1 MKTGNLLTSLFLI
14 VIIITGPSC
23 KRTEDNLPVQPVP
36 IALSVSQTGLINSSN
51 SFAFDLFKKVNTSS
65 GQEDNIIIS
74 PLSVSIALSM
84 TLNGAEGATR
94 DSMLKALRLEGIT
107 PESVNNAYKELTKAL
122 LSVDKRVLIS
132 IANSVW
138 TENDFVVKQT
148 FIDIL
153 KNYYGAES
161 GSFDIHDASAP
172 DRINSWIEEKT
183 NNLIKKMISKLDDN
197 TVMLLVNA
205 IYFKGKWR
213 LEFDASKT
221 ADMPFYRLD
230 GTSTSVAMMKQTD
243 NFRAYRGEGFT
254 LAELPYGQGN
264 YAMDVIIAD
273 EGKGIDEL
281 ISGLDDAGFNTWISK
296 LSDQKVDISF
306 PRFKYSFRKELKDLL
321 TDMGMGIAF
330 TDQADLSGIS
340 DTYDL
345 LISFVTHQAYIET
358 NEEGTEAAA
367 ATVVGVGVTS
377 YPQNLILNLN
387 HPFFYIIRETTTN
400 SVVFMGKIE
409 DPSLN

>member
-1 MKTGNLLTSLFLI
+1 MKTGILKASIFLV
-14 VIIITGPSC
+14 VIIFTAASC
-23 KRTEDNLPVQPVP
+23 KKTEDILPNEPVP
-36 IALSVSQTGLINSSN
+36 IDLTMSQTGLINSSN
-51 SFAFDLFKKVNTSS
+51 SFAFDLFKKINGSS
-65 GQEDNIIIS
+65 GQGANIIIS
-74 PLSVSIALSM
+74 PLSISIALSM
-84 TLNGAEGATR
+84 TLNGANGATR

-138 TENDFVVKQT
+138 TENDFVVKQA

-153 KNYYGAES
+153 KNYYNAES
-161 GSFDIHDASAP
+161 GSFDINDATAP
-172 DRINSWIEEKT
+172 DKINSWIEEKT

-205 IYFKGKWR
+205 IYFKGKWK

-221 ADMPFYRLD
+221 TDMPFHRSD
-230 GTSTSVAMMKQTD
+230 GISASVPMMKQTD

-264 YAMDVIIAD
+264 YVMDVIIAD
-273 EGKGIDEL
+273 DGKNVDEL
-281 ISGLDDAGFNTWISK
+281 ISRLDDAGFNSWISK

-306 PRFKYSFRKELKDLL
+306 PRFKYSFKKELRDVL

-330 TDQADLSGIS
+330 TDQADLSNIS

-377 YPQNLILNLN
+377 YPQYLILNLN
-387 HPFFYIIRETTTN
+387 HPFVYIIREITTN
-400 SVVFMGKIE
+400 SVVFMGKVE
-409 DPSLN
+409 DPSVN